1 MKYGVYNIYDKV
13 GDMYSHPLIFK
24 NDIIAERS
32 FDNTILSINDP
43 TKQPEDF
50 ELNKIGFYDD
60 ETGKIDVIDIKLIKK
75 GSQTLFEAHS
85 EKIDLSDPKNKEVK

>member
-1 MKYGVYNIYDKV
+1 MKYGVYNFYDKV

-60 ETGKIDVIDIKLIKK
+60 ESGKLEIIDSKLIKK
-75 GSQTLFEAHS
+75 GSQTLAEVH
-85 EKIDLSDPKNKEVK
+85 EKKLNEVK

>member
-32 FDNTILSINDP
+32 FDNTILSITEP

-60 ETGKIDVIDIKLIKK
+60 ETGKIEVTDTKLIKK
-75 GSQTLFEAHS
+75 GSQTLAEVHS
-85 EKIDLSDPKNKEVK
+85 KNLDPKNKEVK